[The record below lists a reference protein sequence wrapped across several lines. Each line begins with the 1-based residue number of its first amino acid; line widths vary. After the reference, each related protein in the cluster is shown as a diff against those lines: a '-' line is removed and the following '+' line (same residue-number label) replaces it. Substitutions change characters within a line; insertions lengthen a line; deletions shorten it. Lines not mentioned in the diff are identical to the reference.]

1 MYEQFYGFRK
11 RPFSLNPDPSCL
23 YLSDKHKTALS
34 LMEYALINQAACCV
48 IIGEIGTGKTTL
60 VRQLLN
66 QLDDDFTVGLLT
78 NTHPSFG
85 EVLKLIL
92 LAFGLEYEGKDKVD
106 QYRLLQDYL
115 IQQHSHDRKS
125 LLIVDEAQNMTPTT
139 LEELRMLSNINVD
152 KHNVLQ
158 MILVGQEGLHDMLR
172 RPELEQFAQRIAV
185 DYCLQPLDR
194 VESHAYILHRLE
206 LAGKPKCRKIFD
218 QEVCDII
225 FQCTGGVPRVINMLC
240 DLALV
245 YGYADQKPILDPALI
260 NQVIR
265 DKKQGGIFPLRED
278 VAPLEDADLEALRR
292 LHSLGEDELIGP
304 VPYDDNREQEPVTTV
319 DTQAV
324 SPPDPGTDRAVIHSM
339 TDELAKEDLSEHA
352 QRKQPPYNRL
362 RFTHWKPHP
371 LERSTLHTQFKSI
384 QAALKGGIKSVLCLS
399 NPPLHQLKTA
409 QNHTTTANFKAFF
422 TGSLELFRTY
432 RKVILIAGLAW
443 VAINMFWLFTDSKSF
458 INRTTA
464 NAVTPHSSMTS
475 EPSVSEVP
483 IMNHS
488 DISDIAASKEMN
500 LASLTTRSL
509 SLKPTPPKNNE
520 ASKVNGK
527 PPVTKSENFIVVQKG
542 NTLSMILAQ
551 AYGKVDEILI
561 KAVLHANPQILDPDM
576 IRVGQQ
582 IKLPEEH
589 LID

>member
-23 YLSDKHKTALS
+23 YLSPKHKTALS

-66 QLDDDFTVGLLT
+66 EIDDDFTVGLLT

-92 LAFGLEYEGKDKVD
+92 LAFGLEYEGKDKID
-106 QYRLLQDYL
+106 QYRILQDFL
-115 IQQHSHDRKS
+115 VQQYSHDRKS

-158 MILVGQEGLHDMLR
+158 MILVGQESLHDMLR
-172 RPELEQFAQRIAV
+172 RPEMEQFAQRIAV
-185 DYCLQPLDR
+185 DYYLQPLNR

-218 QEVCDII
+218 QEVCNII
-225 FQCTGGVPRVINMLC
+225 FQCTGGVPRLINMLC

-245 YGYADQKPILDPALI
+245 YGYADQKPILDLALI
-260 NQVIR
+260 NQVIH

-278 VAPLEDADLEALRR
+278 AEPLEDADLEAVGR
-292 LHSLGEDELIGP
+292 LHSLGEDELIAP
-304 VPYDDNREQEPVTTV
+304 VPYDDNPEQEPVTTA
-319 DTQAV
+319 DAQAV
-324 SPPDPGTDRAVIHSM
+324 RPIDSGTERAVIYSM
-339 TDELAKEDLSEHA
+339 TDELEKEDIGEQV
-352 QRKQPPYNRL
+352 QRKQNPYNWL
-362 RFTHWKPHP
+362 RFTHWKSHP
-371 LERSTLHTQFKSI
+371 LEFSTLQAKFKSI
-384 QAALKGGIKSVLCLS
+384 QAALKGGLKAILNLS
-399 NPPLHQLKTA
+399 HTILHQLETT
-409 QNHTTTANFKAFF
+409 QNHTTTANFKDFF

-432 RKVILIAGLAW
+432 RKVILIAGFAL
-443 VAINMFWLFTDSKSF
+443 VAINMLLLFIDSKSF
-458 INRTTA
+458 INHTTA
-464 NAVTPHSSMTS
+464 NAVTPHSSMTAETS
-475 EPSVSEVP
+475 APEVLL
-483 IMNHS
+483 MNHS
-488 DISDIAASKEMN
+488 DTSDIAALNEMN
-500 LASLTTRSL
+500 LASLTNRSL
-509 SLKPTPPKNNE
+509 SLKPTSPKNKE
-520 ASKVNGK
+520 ASRVNGK
-527 PPVTKSENFIVVQKG
+527 PPVTKPENFIVVQQG

-551 AYGKVDEILI
+551 AYGKVDEILL
-561 KAVLHANPQILDPDM
+561 KAVLHANPQILDPDL

-589 LID
+589 LIN